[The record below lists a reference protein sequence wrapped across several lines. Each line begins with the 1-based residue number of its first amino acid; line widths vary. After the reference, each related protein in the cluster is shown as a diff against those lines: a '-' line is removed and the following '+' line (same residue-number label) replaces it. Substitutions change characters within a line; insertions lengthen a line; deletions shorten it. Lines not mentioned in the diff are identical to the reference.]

1 MFIIII
7 IIIIMVFSNF
17 TSLFFLFFNNIIL
30 LLILYIFYLFIIFN
44 LSFILIIFL
53 CFIIWK
59 KHLHSWTLR
68 NSKPILRYCK
78 TGTSSL
84 QSTSWLRTNT
94 PSLRVVS
101 SRNRLL
107 KRILILLYLIAIW
120 FFRNY
125 IRSAHLNIAWII
137 FILFILFISSTRSSK
152 I

>member
-1 MFIIII
+1 
-7 IIIIMVFSNF
+7 MVFSNF

>member
-1 MFIIII
+1 MILK
-7 IIIIMVFSNF
+7 NF

-30 LLILYIFYLFIIFN
+30 LLILYISYLFIIFD

-68 NSKPILRYCK
+68 NSKPTLRCCK
-78 TGTSSL
+78 TSTSSL
-84 QSTSWLRTNT
+84 QSSSWLRTK
-94 PSLRVVS
+94 PSSLRVVS

-107 KRILILLYLIAIW
+107 KRILILLYLITIW
-120 FFRNY
+120 FFWNH
-125 IRSAHLNIAWII
+125 IRIAHLNIAWII